1 MDNKKTDISELSDK
15 VLKGVK
21 KALRKLIE
29 TSAANNEEL
38 IIGDNMGMSDQFL
51 QKNYWK
57 PLQNSHFIGF
67 HAFLNLVKNPL
78 LFFQ

>member
-51 QKNYWK
+51 QKNY
-57 PLQNSHFIGF
+57 
-67 HAFLNLVKNPL
+67 
-78 LFFQ
+78 